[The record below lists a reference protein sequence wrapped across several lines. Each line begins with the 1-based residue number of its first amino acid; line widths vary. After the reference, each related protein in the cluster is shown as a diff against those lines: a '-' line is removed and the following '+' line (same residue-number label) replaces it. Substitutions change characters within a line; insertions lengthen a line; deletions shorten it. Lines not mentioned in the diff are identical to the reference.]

1 MFTASNS
8 NPLINL
14 ISHSKLKCMNKVVV
28 FFLAMIFSVSVS
40 SQVRLNEFFPASNGQ
55 NKQWIELY
63 SSGAAIGNYSLA
75 IRYKLSA
82 SDSGFYVM
90 SLSGSP
96 NTNNYFVV
104 ENNGNVNWLNT
115 SQVKKIRWDGV
126 LQTLSS
132 TESNNILQSSGE
144 NHIFLVK
151 NNKVVDVLVTGIS
164 GTSTPHVKA
173 QSQIN
178 AWTSFSVQN
187 GIGLDGFSLAFNYI
201 QVTNL
206 NTPNQSAGSGSSF
219 SFIYTA
225 SGCNAAYP
233 WEKTQAETKAA
244 LNTGSSVPQFDY
256 WDVEYKISNAFAKQ
270 ATDFYVV
277 TNSRIPDGS
286 PTFDYNV
293 SGTPTKLYL
302 KYTVLNSLVTVALAN
317 PVCYM
322 YYDKGGPNDQP
333 NGVLDATDPVVVS
346 GMSKTLEIS
355 NTIYLNMTITQD
367 MFYTNAPGYRKLR
380 PFFLVL
386 VSQNTCFK
394 TQDILISEQ
403 LFALPVTLGSF
414 DVKTTEQANLLQ
426 WSSLTESNNTGFE
439 VQQSVGHANGF
450 TKIGFVDSKAKN
462 GNSQTE
468 IRYAFEDKNP
478 VNGATV
484 FYRLKQ
490 VDMDGKS
497 SYSVIRNIKPGE
509 VNAAWK
515 VYPNPSSGSI
525 SIQTGLPGKQRV
537 LLLDQHGAVVRRMD
551 PAVGTLT
558 MDGLRAGV
566 YVLRLMDEAGG
577 MMTRKIIVQ

>member
-1 MFTASNS
+1 
-8 NPLINL
+8 
-14 ISHSKLKCMNKVVV
+14 MNKVVV

-55 NKQWIELY
+55 NKQWIELF
-63 SSGAAIGNYSLA
+63 SSGASLSNHTLA
-75 IRYKLSA
+75 IRYKLNGT
-82 SDSGFYVM
+82 DSGFYLL
-90 SLSGSP
+90 SLSGTA
-96 NTNNYFVV
+96 NAKHYFVV
-104 ENNGNVNWLNT
+104 ENNGNVKWNNT
-115 SQVKKIRWDGV
+115 SQVKKVSWAGV
-126 LQTLSS
+126 SQGLTAS
-132 TESNNILQSSGE
+132 ESNKILHFSGE
-144 NHIFLVK
+144 NFIFLVK
-151 NNKVVDVLVTGIS
+151 NNKVVDVLVTGVS
-164 GTSTPHVKA
+164 GSSTPYLKA
-173 QSQIN
+173 QAIIN
-178 AWTSFSVQN
+178 AWASFSAPS
-187 GIGLDGFSLAFNYI
+187 GIGLDGFSLAFNYL
-201 QVTNL
+201 QLTNL
-206 NTPNQSAGSGSSF
+206 NTVNQSAGSGSSF
-219 SFIYTA
+219 SFIYAA
-225 SGCNAAYP
+225 SGCNAASP
-233 WEKTQAETKAA
+233 WQKTSDETKGS
-244 LNTGSSVPQFDY
+244 LNDGSSVPQFDY
-256 WDVEYKISNAFAKQ
+256 WETEYKVSNAFAKQ
-270 ATDFYVV
+270 AADFYVV
-277 TNSRIPDGS
+277 TNSRIPDAS

-293 SGTPTKLYL
+293 AGIPTKLYL
-302 KYTVLNSLVTVALAN
+302 KYTVLNTLVTVALAN
-317 PVCYM
+317 PVFYM
-322 YYDKGGPNDQP
+322 YYDKGGLNDQP

-346 GMSKTLEIS
+346 GMSKTLETS
-355 NTIYLNMTITQD
+355 NTTYMNMTITQD
-367 MFYTNAPGYRKLR
+367 MFYTNAQGYRKLR

-497 SYSVIRNIKPGE
+497 SYSAIRTIKPGE
-509 VNAAWK
+509 FNAAWK

-537 LLLDQHGAVVRRMD
+537 LLLDQHGTMVRRMD
-551 PAVGTLT
+551 PAVGTIT
-558 MDGLRAGV
+558 IDGLRAGV

>member
-1 MFTASNS
+1 
-8 NPLINL
+8 
-14 ISHSKLKCMNKVVV
+14 MNKVVV

-40 SQVRLNEFFPASNGQ
+40 AQVRLNEIFPANNGQ

-63 SSGAAIGNYSLA
+63 SSGAAMSNYSLA

-90 SLSGSP
+90 SLSGSA
-96 NTNNYFVV
+96 NASNYVVV

-132 TESNNILQSSGE
+132 TESNHILQSSGE

-151 NNKVVDVLVTGIS
+151 SNKVVDVLVTGVS
-164 GTSTPHVKA
+164 GTSTPHLKA

-219 SFIYTA
+219 AFIYTA
-225 SGCNAAYP
+225 NGCNEANP
-233 WEKTQAETKAA
+233 WGKTQAETKAA
-244 LNTGSSVPQFDY
+244 LNTGSSAPQFDY

-286 PTFDYNV
+286 PTFDYNAAG
-293 SGTPTKLYL
+293 SPTTFHL
-302 KYTVLNSLVTVALAN
+302 KYTVLNTLMTVALAN
-317 PVCYM
+317 PVLYM
-322 YYDKGGPNDQP
+322 YYDKGGVDNLP

-346 GMSKTLEIS
+346 GISKTLETS
-355 NTIYLNMTITQD
+355 NTIYLNTSIAQD
-367 MFYTNAPGYRKLR
+367 MFYINAQGYRKLR
-380 PFFLVL
+380 PVFLVL
-386 VSQNTCFK
+386 MSPNTCFK

-414 DVKTTEQANLLQ
+414 DVKPTEQANLLQ

-439 VQQSVGHANGF
+439 IQQSVGHANGF

-462 GNSQTE
+462 GNSQSE
-468 IRYAFEDKNP
+468 IRYVFEDKNP
-478 VNGATV
+478 LSGAKV

-497 SYSVIRNIKPGE
+497 SYSAIRTIKPVE
-509 VNAAWK
+509 VNTALK

-525 SIQTGLPGKQRV
+525 TIKPALPGKQRV
-537 LLLDQHGAVVRRMD
+537 LLLDQHGAMVRRMD

-558 MDGLRAGV
+558 IDGLKAGV
-566 YVLRLMDEAGG
+566 YVLKLMDEAGG

>member
-302 KYTVLNSLVTVALAN
+302 KYTVLNTLVTVALAN

-322 YYDKGGPNDQP
+322 YYD
-333 NGVLDATDPVVVS
+333 
-346 GMSKTLEIS
+346 
-355 NTIYLNMTITQD
+355 
-367 MFYTNAPGYRKLR
+367 
-380 PFFLVL
+380 
-386 VSQNTCFK
+386 
-394 TQDILISEQ
+394 
-403 LFALPVTLGSF
+403 
-414 DVKTTEQANLLQ
+414 
-426 WSSLTESNNTGFE
+426 
-439 VQQSVGHANGF
+439 
-450 TKIGFVDSKAKN
+450 
-462 GNSQTE
+462 
-468 IRYAFEDKNP
+468 
-478 VNGATV
+478 
-484 FYRLKQ
+484 
-490 VDMDGKS
+490 
-497 SYSVIRNIKPGE
+497 
-509 VNAAWK
+509 
-515 VYPNPSSGSI
+515 
-525 SIQTGLPGKQRV
+525 
-537 LLLDQHGAVVRRMD
+537 
-551 PAVGTLT
+551 
-558 MDGLRAGV
+558 
-566 YVLRLMDEAGG
+566 
-577 MMTRKIIVQ
+577 